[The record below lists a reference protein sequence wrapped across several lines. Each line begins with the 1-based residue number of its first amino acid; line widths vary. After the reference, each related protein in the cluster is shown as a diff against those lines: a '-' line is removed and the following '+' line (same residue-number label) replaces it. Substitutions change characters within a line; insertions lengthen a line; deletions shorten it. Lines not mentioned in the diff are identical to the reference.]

1 MLVKLMVGK
10 LVLGVK
16 DRNDTAMAFRLVI
29 IVIVV
34 VDNE

>member
-1 MLVKLMVGK
+1 MLVKLMVSK

-16 DRNDTAMAFRLVI
+16 DKNDIAMAFRLVI
-29 IVIVV
+29 FVVV